1 MSYVNPTV
9 VCHLVVVVGLIALMT
24 WKISKIRKQGA
35 NQEHTKTSYEQLLY
49 TLPVLMHWLVF
60 SFNTDFDFTAI
71 YGFIGIIY
79 GFITIYVTFSYFN
92 FLRMCI
98 GRNWYGLSAGQVQ
111 PAPKVR

>member
-1 MSYVNPTV
+1 
-9 VCHLVVVVGLIALMT
+9 
-24 WKISKIRKQGA
+24 
-35 NQEHTKTSYEQLLY
+35 
-49 TLPVLMHWLVF
+49 MHWLVF

-98 GRNWYGLSAGQVQ
+98 GRN
-111 PAPKVR
+111 